1 MGDYKFMRSMNTGEI
16 RLYKVKTDYREENN
30 LAAQMPEKV
39 ALMDKT
45 LRAYVGLTCANTY
58 FFHDSFRVH

>member
-1 MGDYKFMRSMNTGEI
+1 MRSMNTGDI

-39 ALMDKT
+39 NIMDKV
-45 LRAYVGLTCANTY
+45 LRGYAGRTY
-58 FFHDSFRVH
+58 ASPYFSHGSFPVD